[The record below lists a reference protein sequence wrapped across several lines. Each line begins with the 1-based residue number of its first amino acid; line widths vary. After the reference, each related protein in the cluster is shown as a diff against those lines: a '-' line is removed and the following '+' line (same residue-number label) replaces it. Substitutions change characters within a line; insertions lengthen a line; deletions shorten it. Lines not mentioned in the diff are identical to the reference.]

1 MNTYLDILEKAI
13 ISQQGKFIF
22 VNIILLLAI
31 ILGTIGVYVAV
42 KYGYKIILP
51 VIIILQNAFLV
62 LTMFVNLAI
71 FTLIIDGAGEAL
83 YRTTATT
90 SSVLTTMSLIGV
102 ILFIVDMLLF
112 VVKSKKKI
120 MSVIVLALT
129 LILFLIMNTYKDTKN
144 IALSNETYKIEME
157 TYADNIDDFVEIS
170 TDDLL
175 KKINNN
181 EKFILYVG
189 RDTGQWCRKL
199 VPILNEVAADNKYTI
214 FYLNS
219 ENTET
224 DLAIK
229 KFRYTYNIKNDPEIV
244 YFDSGT
250 VNFIEH
256 NVTEPLFDKLYLEE
270 QMKKVLQ

>member
-1 MNTYLDILEKAI
+1 
-13 ISQQGKFIF
+13 
-22 VNIILLLAI
+22 
-31 ILGTIGVYVAV
+31 
-42 KYGYKIILP
+42 
-51 VIIILQNAFLV
+51 
-62 LTMFVNLAI
+62 
-71 FTLIIDGAGEAL
+71 
-83 YRTTATT
+83 
-90 SSVLTTMSLIGV
+90 
-102 ILFIVDMLLF
+102 
-112 VVKSKKKI
+112 
-120 MSVIVLALT
+120 
-129 LILFLIMNTYKDTKN
+129 
-144 IALSNETYKIEME
+144 ME
-157 TYADNIDDFVEIS
+157 INTYADNIDDFVEIS

-175 KKINNN
+175 KKISNN

-189 RDTGQWCRKL
+189 RDTCQWCRKL

-229 KFRYTYNIKNDPEIV
+229 KFRYTYNIKNDSEIV

-256 NVTEPLFDKLYLEE
+256 NVTEPLFDKLCLEE